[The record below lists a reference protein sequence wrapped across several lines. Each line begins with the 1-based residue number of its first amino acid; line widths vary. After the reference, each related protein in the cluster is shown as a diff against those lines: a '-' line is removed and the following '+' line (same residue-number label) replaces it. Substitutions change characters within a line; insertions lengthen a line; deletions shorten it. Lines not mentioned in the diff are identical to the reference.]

1 MFLTPLYML
10 VALVVYIKGR
20 AGGKV
25 TGAIVAALWP
35 VLIPMFLIGWYWERE
50 DDKAAE
56 SG

>member
-1 MFLTPLYML
+1 MLTVVYML

-20 AGGKV
+20 EMGGKV